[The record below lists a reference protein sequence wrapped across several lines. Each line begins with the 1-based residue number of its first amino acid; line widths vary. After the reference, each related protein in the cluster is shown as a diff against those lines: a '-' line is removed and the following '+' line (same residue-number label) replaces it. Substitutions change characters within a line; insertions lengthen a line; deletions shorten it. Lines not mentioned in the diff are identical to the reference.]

1 MFQMERFH
9 YNIRCRTNDHLI
21 LEDIY
26 NQYDSNYYISYES
39 KIDIS
44 HWAALSVS
52 LILVL
57 HILQGKVILEFEEI
71 HI

>member
-1 MFQMERFH
+1 MFQMERFQ
-9 YNIRCRTNDHLI
+9 YNIRCRTKNHLI

-52 LILVL
+52 LMLVL
-57 HILQGKVILEFEEI
+57 HILQGKVIRI
-71 HI
+71 